1 MGISCAPDI
10 FQDKMSA
17 LVAHLEFAR
26 VYIDDLLVL
35 SKETFKD
42 HLEKLDKV
50 LHLIEKAG
58 LKCNADKCTFC
69 ATQVEYLGYLLTRDG
84 IRPLPAKVSAILAI
98 KLPKNVRNVQR
109 FLGII
114 QYYRDLWEK

>member
-35 SKETFKD
+35 SKDTFED

-69 ATQVEYLGYLLTRDG
+69 AAQVEYLGYLLTRDG
-84 IRPLPAKVSAILAI
+84 IRPLPAKVAAIMAI
-98 KLPKNVRNVQR
+98 KTPKNVPEVRR
-109 FLGII
+109 LLEII
-114 QYYRDLWEK
+114 QYYLNLWKI

>member
-1 MGISCAPDI
+1 MGYYSIRLDPTAQKYCTIITPWGKYKYKRLPMGISCAPDI

-17 LVAHLEFAR
+17 LVAHLEFAW

-35 SKETFKD
+35 SKDTFQD

-69 ATQVEYLGYLLTRDG
+69 AARV
-84 IRPLPAKVSAILAI
+84 
-98 KLPKNVRNVQR
+98 
-109 FLGII
+109 
-114 QYYRDLWEK
+114 